1 MPQATGRA
9 QSRAR
14 AGRSGGATGA
24 VRRAGACISA
34 RIPLVGASSER
45 RVIAALFLLPEYR
58 RFTANRV
65 ARRSEEHTSE
75 LQSLMRI
82 SYAVFCLKK
91 KKENNRKTEHKK

>member
-65 ARRSEEHTSE
+65 ARWPQIVLTNRRRQDRKSVVEGKSVSVRVN
-75 LQSLMRI
+75 LGGRR
-82 SYAVFCLKK
+82 KK
-91 KKENNRKTEHKK
+91 